1 MNENEKP
8 AIGSSEAAVLTVVE
22 LIARAA
28 QMSEQHLA
36 YWLDLYYQVRSRHEK
51 DMTPLDLSELMMKVE
66 EQGPVRIKLDRIEDK
81 LNVILDLWKRH
92 YDAADAAGFA
102 LAGVMPPDAPAQ
114 VLTLTADDLEA
125 VEAMTEVV
133 NDAIDKAAGGPSTPE
148 PAAGSKKKQRLTGA
162 DLRKVRKKAGSDSGA
177 GYQWRA
183 YKRSVLER
191 LSEARARGVTSAEIS
206 AASEGKLTDNAVM
219 DFLEAVFRPID
230 DYRALEAALDRLAE
244 EK

>member
-51 DMTPLDLSELMMKVE
+51 DMTPNFDDLLIKVE
-66 EQGPVRIKLDRIEDK
+66 SPDPVMERLDEIGRKLDELHGQLVTGKTVKFELFPVTPITEEDVK
-81 LNVILDLWKRH
+81 Q
-92 YDAADAAGFA
+92 A
-102 LAGVMPPDAPAQ
+102 
-114 VLTLTADDLEA
+114 EA
-125 VEAMTEVV
+125 VSEAVD
-133 NDAIDKAAGGPSTPE
+133 DAIEKA
-148 PAAGSKKKQRLTGA
+148 AAGSKKQRLTGA

-230 DYRALEAALDRLAE
+230 DYRALETALDRLAE